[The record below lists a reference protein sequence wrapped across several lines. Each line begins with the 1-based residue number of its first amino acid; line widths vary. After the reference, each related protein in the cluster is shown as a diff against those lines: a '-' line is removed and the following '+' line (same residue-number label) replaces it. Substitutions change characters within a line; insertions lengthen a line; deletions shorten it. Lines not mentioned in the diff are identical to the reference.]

1 MKTKRTLIML
11 ALAVMLTGCD
21 RDKGLVYV
29 NDPLA
34 GMTTYDLSL
43 LKLRYEQMGKQ
54 CVSIE

>member
-11 ALAVMLTGCD
+11 ALAVMLTGYD

-34 GMTTYDLSL
+34 GSTTYDLSL
-43 LKLRYEQMGKQ
+43 LKLRYEQMGRQ